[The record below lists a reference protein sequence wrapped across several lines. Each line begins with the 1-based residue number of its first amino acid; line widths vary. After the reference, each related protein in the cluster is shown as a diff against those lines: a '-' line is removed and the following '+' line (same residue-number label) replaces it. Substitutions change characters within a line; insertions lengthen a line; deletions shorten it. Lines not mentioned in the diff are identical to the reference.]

1 MRRCTSFAPA
11 ARTILTILRLVVP
24 RTSESS
30 ISTTSLS
37 YITLDGLLESVGQ
50 GRSSYCT
57 SCYTGQYPVEFP
69 RNEAAY
75 LQLTLKPLEQERDP
89 VTP

>member
-1 MRRCTSFAPA
+1 MPAMQMPIAKMNITIATNDTLDEIRRYLDATSM
-11 ARTILTILRLVVP
+11 
-24 RTSESS
+24 
-30 ISTTSLS
+30 S
-37 YITLDGLLESVGQ
+37 YISLNGLLESVGE

-57 SCYTGQYPVEFP
+57 SCYTGQYPIEFP

>member
-1 MRRCTSFAPA
+1 
-11 ARTILTILRLVVP
+11 
-24 RTSESS
+24 
-30 ISTTSLS
+30 
-37 YITLDGLLESVGQ
+37 VGE